1 MRFHV
6 VLRIIRK
13 CRCFSRYA
21 EMLGQEVDGKT
32 TAPALW
38 AGYLTKTGVSTQNP
52 GCRVNECNRDLTST
66 TRQVSQFQSC
76 RPSARKS
83 LYPRALKAEDFNL
96 GDDT

>member
-21 EMLGQEVDGKT
+21 EMLGQEVGGKT

-38 AGYLTKTGVSTQNP
+38 AGYLTKTGVSAQNP
-52 GCRVNECNRDLTST
+52 VYE
-66 TRQVSQFQSC
+66 
-76 RPSARKS
+76 
-83 LYPRALKAEDFNL
+83 
-96 GDDT
+96 

>member
-21 EMLGQEVDGKT
+21 EMLGQEVGGKT

-38 AGYLTKTGVSTQNP
+38 AGYLTKTGDYTNGELRPAGRFGSNTKN
-52 GCRVNECNRDLTST
+52 LTRGLGVESAD
-66 TRQVSQFQSC
+66 RSGGPVQV
-76 RPSARKS
+76 KG
-83 LYPRALKAEDFNL
+83 LTL
-96 GDDT
+96 GL